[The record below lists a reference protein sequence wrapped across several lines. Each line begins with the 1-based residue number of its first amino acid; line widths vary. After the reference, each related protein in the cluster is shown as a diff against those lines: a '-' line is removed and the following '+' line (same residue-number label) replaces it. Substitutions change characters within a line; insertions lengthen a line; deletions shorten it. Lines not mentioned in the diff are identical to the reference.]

1 MPLKDTLNGIIAHV
15 DGALAACVMAY
26 DGIAIDEVIQQETGL
41 DLQLLTV
48 EHATV
53 LRDIRRTVEV
63 VKAGEMEEVVVT
75 TSSLMVIMRV
85 LNDELFAVLI
95 MARDGNL
102 GKGRYMLRLKSFDLL
117 RELG

>member
-95 MARDGNL
+95 MTRNGNL
-102 GKGRYMLRLKSFDLL
+102 GKGRYMLHLKSFDLL
-117 RELG
+117 RELE

>member
-1 MPLKDTLNGIIAHV
+1 MPLKYTLNGIIAHV

-26 DGIAIDEVIQQETGL
+26 DGIAIDEVIQQDTGL

-75 TSSLMVIMRV
+75 TSTLIVIMRA
-85 LNDELFAVLI
+85 LNDELFTVLI